1 MTALKQTFHLP
12 LQFRQGGIQGFATRV
27 DDYGPLRAQL
37 LEVKAHGL
45 ADAPLD
51 PVAHHG
57 FSQRARHREAD
68 PRPRRSSLLAQ
79 AESRKERPRKSRAFV
94 INSPEIL

>member
-1 MTALKQTFHLP
+1 MTAVKQTFHFP
-12 LQFRQGGIQGFATRV
+12 LQFRQGGIQGFATRI

-57 FSQRARHREAD
+57 FSERTRHGKAD
-68 PRPRRSSLLAQ
+68 SRPGRRPLFVQ
-79 AESRKERPRKSRAFV
+79 AKSRKERPRKSRAFV

>member
-1 MTALKQTFHLP
+1 MTALKQTFHFP
-12 LQFRQGGIQGFATRV
+12 LQVGQGCIQGFAARI

-37 LEVKAHGL
+37 LEVKAHRL
-45 ADAPLD
+45 ADAPFD
-51 PVAHHG
+51 PVANHG

-68 PRPRRSSLLAQ
+68 SRPSRRPLLLK
-79 AESRKERPRKSRAFV
+79 AESRKERPRNSRAFV